1 MSIRGFARAL
11 ALMAVVLCSSGAG
24 TAMAQEVSKK
34 VCIDAHSK
42 AQDAKEEGH
51 LSLARKLFMTCA
63 QPQCPGLVQS
73 DCARYADELERAL
86 PSLTFA
92 ARNDKGKDLPDTTV
106 YVDDQ
111 LVATSLTDGRPHE
124 VDPGTH
130 TVRFVNGDQ
139 DSTSTI
145 VVGSGEKA
153 RAVVAT
159 FKAPDSGEP
168 GAAAGG
174 APAKPKT
181 HHSVGSK
188 VLTIAGAGVVVAG
201 GTMALMGLKQLP
213 SKCKLS
219 THECAAPPG
228 DKAFDRAESAIRLN
242 NVGWVVTGVGAAAMA
257 AGLVWYVK
265 SGKKEDEQKAVA
277 PFVTAG
283 GGGLVLTGRM

>member
-1 MSIRGFARAL
+1 MGTFSVRHAL
-11 ALMAVVLCSSGAG
+11 AFFVVLFLSLA
-24 TAMAQEVSKK
+24 THAAAAQEPSKK
-34 VCIDAHSK
+34 ACLDAHSK
-42 AQDAKEEGH
+42 GQDAKEEGH

-86 PSLTFA
+86 PSLTFS
-92 ARNDKGKDLPDTTV
+92 ARDDKGKDLPDTTV

-130 TVRFVNGDQ
+130 VVRFVNGSHE
-139 DSTSTI
+139 STSTI

-159 FKAPDSGEP
+159 FEGPDRVATGEGE
-168 GAAAGG
+168 GAL
-174 APAKPKT
+174 PAEPKT
-181 HHSVGSK
+181 HHAMGSK
-188 VLTIAGAGVVVAG
+188 ILTIAGAGMVVAG
-201 GTMALMGLKQLP
+201 GVLAVMGLKDLP

-228 DKAFDRAESAIRLN
+228 DKSFDTAESAIRMN
-242 NVGWVVTGVGAAAMA
+242 NVGWVVAGVGAAAVA

-265 SGKKEDEQKAVA
+265 SGKNDQEPKAVA

-283 GGGLVLTGRM
+283 GGGFVLTGRM